1 MTMYERI
8 KALRIKSQLSQDEL
22 AKLAGYKSRS
32 MIGKIESGKVD
43 LSQSKIKRFAEIFHI
58 SPTEL
63 MGLTKM
69 AVSELAEEYGSKQP
83 DKKIDIYKEL
93 QGATVLFN
101 GFEYDLDEDK
111 RKKIASYV
119 KFALS
124 DEDSEK

>member
-1 MTMYERI
+1 
-8 KALRIKSQLSQDEL
+8 
-22 AKLAGYKSRS
+22 

-58 SPTEL
+58 SPTKL

-69 AVSELAEEYGSKQP
+69 AVNELSEEYGSKRP
-83 DKKIDIYKEL
+83 GKKIDIYKEL

-101 GFEYDLDEDK
+101 GYEYEMDEDK

-124 DEDSEK
+124 DEDGEK